1 MKDDGMILIDELT
14 PRLHA
19 IRINSEHPLLSVL
32 LQLCRE
38 YGKETS
44 KIYARA
50 LEE

>member
-1 MKDDGMILIDELT
+1 MKEDGMILVDELT

-32 LQLCRE
+32 VEMCRKFGE
-38 YGKETS
+38 DTS
-44 KIYARA
+44 KIYAKA